1 KKSQPV
7 PIVLFGSAY
16 WKRLINIDAMV
27 EEGVIAPEDLELLHY
42 VDDPQDAW
50 DIIAQFYRL

>member
-1 KKSQPV
+1 V

-27 EEGVIAPEDLELLHY
+27 EEGVISLEDLQLFTYVDKPED
-42 VDDPQDAW
+42 AW
-50 DIIAQFYRL
+50 AVIKRFYDL

>member
-1 KKSQPV
+1 V